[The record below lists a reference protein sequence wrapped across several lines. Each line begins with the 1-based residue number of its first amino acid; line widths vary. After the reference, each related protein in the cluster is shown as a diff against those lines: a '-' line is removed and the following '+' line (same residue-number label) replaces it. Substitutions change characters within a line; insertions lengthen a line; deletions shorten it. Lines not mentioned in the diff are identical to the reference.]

1 MKNSKYSKAAVE
13 VLDILKH
20 TRKEDVE
27 KVPKEFID
35 FLEEH
40 RSETYV
46 SNLDHTKQ
54 IEEMELSKEAQD
66 VLGYVYL
73 KYLADQ
79 QAKDNFRAKIRELER
94 AKQEQL
100 KEKYN
105 PDDIFKQKTEKIKN
119 IEEINLPTIKKQ
131 SFIQRII
138 NAIKR
143 ILGGRK

>member
-35 FLEEH
+35 FLEEN
-40 RSETYV
+40 RSKTYV

-54 IEEMELSKEAQD
+54 IEEMELSNEAQD

-73 KYLADQ
+73 KYWADQ

-94 AKQEQL
+94 VRQEEL
-100 KEKYN
+100 REKYN
-105 PDDIFKQKTEKIKN
+105 PEDVFKQRIDITKDIEDIK
-119 IEEINLPTIKKQ
+119 LPAIQKET
-131 SFIQRII
+131 FIQRII

-143 ILGGRK
+143 FLGGRR